1 MAPRGKIGLTQA
13 QTTALAEWARN
24 NAFVSEL
31 RVFGPAEQ
39 KGARERTAT
48 LTNQLVG
55 FLPGDVSAE
64 LFNCA
69 FGDESDGSPLKLGSY
84 SLRPR

>member
-13 QTTALAEWARN
+13 QTTALAEWSRN

-48 LTNQLVG
+48 LTSQLRLKTLTTLISPRNGKRSYRNQ
-55 FLPGDVSAE
+55 PD
-64 LFNCA
+64 
-69 FGDESDGSPLKLGSY
+69 
-84 SLRPR
+84 